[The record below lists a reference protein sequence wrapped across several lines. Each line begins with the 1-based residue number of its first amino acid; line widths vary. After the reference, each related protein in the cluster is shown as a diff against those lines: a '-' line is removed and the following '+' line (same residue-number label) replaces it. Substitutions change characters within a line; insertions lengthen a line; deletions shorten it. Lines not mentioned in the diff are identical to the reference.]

1 VHILTKKVNWI
12 RTSKSGARTEFTDA
26 DILTALHILNK
37 EAMGRYKLQEE
48 LNLSDSSTK
57 SLLKYFKSKKFV
69 ETAGKRKGH
78 KLTRKG
84 KEIFK
89 KLVGKVLCYGVIEQE
104 IFPNKKHYFICING
118 NSIPLENQQKIK
130 SSWEQRDIAIA
141 YGAEAILFLT
151 YKNGQFNFPEK
162 ELDLESY
169 YPQIQTFFEKI
180 KNKFQVRDY
189 CLISAA
195 NNEALARKSAFI
207 TVFRSNPYLDP
218 FLSEI
223 I

>member
-1 VHILTKKVNWI
+1 
-12 RTSKSGARTEFTDA
+12 
-26 DILTALHILNK
+26 
-37 EAMGRYKLQEE
+37 M
-48 LNLSDSSTK
+48 
-57 SLLKYFKSKKFV
+57 
-69 ETAGKRKGH
+69 
-78 KLTRKG
+78 
-84 KEIFK
+84 
-89 KLVGKVLCYGVIEQE
+89 
-104 IFPNKKHYFICING
+104 
-118 NSIPLENQQKIK
+118 
-130 SSWEQRDIAIA
+130 
-141 YGAEAILFLT
+141 T

-169 YPQIQTFFEKI
+169 YPQIQTFFEKT